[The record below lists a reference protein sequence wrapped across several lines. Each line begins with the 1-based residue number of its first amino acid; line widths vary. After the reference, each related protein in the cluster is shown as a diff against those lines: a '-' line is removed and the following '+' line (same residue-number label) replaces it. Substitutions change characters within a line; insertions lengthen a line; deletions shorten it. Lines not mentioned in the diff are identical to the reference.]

1 MEKRLMNN
9 VGLKILAFL
18 VAFMLWIMVVNIDDP
33 VTHKTFPEIPVS
45 VINEEVLANAQ
56 QPQTYQIM
64 DNTQMVDVTVT
75 AKRKTLNKIKGRD
88 IIAVADIKELTLDT
102 QIPID
107 ITINGFEDRY
117 DSAQANPR
125 NLQIKLE
132 DEETKRFP
140 IVPTTTG
147 TVRDGFVLGD
157 IQAMPE
163 KVSIRGPKSVIAEIS
178 RVEASVSVSGL
189 SKNAILDSELVLY
202 DSNNNVI
209 DQNLL
214 SNNLGTEG
222 VGVSVQ
228 ILNTK
233 NIPLEFDTS
242 LIKTA
247 RGYEFT
253 GITYEPQTIQISGER
268 DEISNI
274 TSLRVPDEAL
284 DISNI
289 KEKTEK
295 VIDVSEYLPDNIQ
308 LADENA
314 GSVVVT
320 ISVEKDGTK
329 SYDITVGSVIINN
342 LSEELTMSYA
352 TADMLELQVRGPKEV
367 LENLSLEQAISIDLK
382 NYTTD
387 GTFDVPVSVKLPE
400 GCFLEKNVKVRVVL
414 SLKE

>member
-9 VGLKILAFL
+9 VGLKILAFF

-33 VTHKTFPEIPVS
+33 VTHKTFSEIPVS

-56 QPQTYQIM
+56 QPQTYQSV
-64 DNTQMVDVTVT
+64 DNTQVVDVTVT
-75 AKRKTLNKIKGRD
+75 AKRKTLNKIKAKD
-88 IIAVADIKELTLDT
+88 IIAIADIKELTLDT

-107 ITINGFEDRY
+107 ITINGFEERY

-202 DSNNNVI
+202 DSNNNII

-247 RGYEFT
+247 RGYEFN

-274 TSLRVPDEAL
+274 SSLRVPDEAL

-295 VIDVSEYLPDNIQ
+295 VIDVSEYLPDNIR

-329 SYDITVGSVIINN
+329 SYDITVGSIIINN

-387 GTFDVPVSVKLPE
+387 GTFDVPVSVKLPD

-414 SLKE
+414 SMKE

>member
-9 VGLKILAFL
+9 IGLKILAFF

-33 VTHKTFPEIPVS
+33 VTHKTFSDIPVS
-45 VINEEVLANAQ
+45 VINEEVLAKAQ
-56 QPQTYQIM
+56 QPQTYQIV
-64 DNTQMVDVTVT
+64 DNTQAVDVTVT
-75 AKRKTLNKIKGRD
+75 AKRKTLNKIKEKD

-107 ITINGFEDRY
+107 ITISGFEERY
-117 DSAQANPR
+117 DNAQANPR

-189 SKNAILDSELVLY
+189 SKDAILDSELVLY

-233 NIPLEFDTS
+233 SIPLEFDTS
-242 LIKTA
+242 RIETA

-253 GITYEPQTIQISGER
+253 GITYEPQTVQISGER
-268 DEISNI
+268 EDMGSI
-274 TSLRVPDEAL
+274 TSLRVPASAL
-284 DISNI
+284 AVTDVM
-289 KEKTEK
+289 EKTEK
-295 VIDVSEYLPDNIQ
+295 VIDVSEYLPDNIR

-329 SYDITVGSVIINN
+329 SYDITVGSIMINN

-352 TADMLELQVRGPKEV
+352 TADALELQVRGPKEA
-367 LENLSLEQAISIDLK
+367 LDSLSLEQAISIDLK

-387 GTFDVPVSVKLPE
+387 GTFDVPVAVKLPE
-400 GCFLEKNVKVRVVL
+400 GCFLEKEVKVRVVL
-414 SLKE
+414 SMKE

>member
-9 VGLKILAFL
+9 IGLKILAFL

-33 VTHKTFPEIPVS
+33 VTHKTFSEIPVS

-56 QPQTYQIM
+56 QPQTYQIV
-64 DNTQMVDVTVT
+64 DNTQVVDVTVT
-75 AKRKTLNKIKGRD
+75 AKRKTLNKIKAKD
-88 IIAVADIKELTLDT
+88 IIAIADIKELTLDT

-107 ITINGFEDRY
+107 ITINGFEERY

-202 DSNNNVI
+202 DSNNNII

-247 RGYEFT
+247 RGYEFN

-274 TSLRVPDEAL
+274 SSLRVPDEAL

-295 VIDVSEYLPDNIQ
+295 VIDVSEYLPDNIR

-329 SYDITVGSVIINN
+329 SYDITVGSIIINN

-387 GTFDVPVSVKLPE
+387 GTFDVPVSVKLPD

-414 SLKE
+414 SMKE

>member
-9 VGLKILAFL
+9 IGLKVLAFF
-18 VAFMLWIMVVNIDDP
+18 VAFMLWIVVVNIDDP
-33 VTHKTFPEIPVS
+33 VTHKTFSEIPVS

-56 QPQTYQIM
+56 QPQTYQIV
-64 DNTQMVDVTVT
+64 DNTQAVDVTVT
-75 AKRKTLNKIKGRD
+75 AKRKTLNKIKERD
-88 IIAVADIKELTLDT
+88 IVAIADIKELTLDT

-163 KVSIRGPKSVIAEIS
+163 KVSIRGPKSVIEEIS

-202 DSNNNVI
+202 DSNNNII

-242 LIKTA
+242 QIKTA

-268 DEISNI
+268 NEINSI

-284 DISNI
+284 DISDI

-329 SYDITVGSVIINN
+329 SFDITVGSVTINN

-352 TADMLELQVRGPKEV
+352 TADMIELQVRGPKEV
-367 LENLSLEQAISIDLK
+367 LEDLSLDQAISIDLK
-382 NYTTD
+382 NYTSD
-387 GTFDVPVSVKLPE
+387 GTYDVPVSVKLPD
-400 GCFLEKNVKVRVVL
+400 GCFLEKNVKVRVIL
-414 SLKE
+414 SIKE

>member
-1 MEKRLMNN
+1 
-9 VGLKILAFL
+9 
-18 VAFMLWIMVVNIDDP
+18 
-33 VTHKTFPEIPVS
+33 
-45 VINEEVLANAQ
+45 
-56 QPQTYQIM
+56 
-64 DNTQMVDVTVT
+64 MVDVTVT
-75 AKRKTLNKIKGRD
+75 AKRKTLNKIKAKD
-88 IIAVADIKELTLDT
+88 IIAIADIKELTLDT

-107 ITINGFEDRY
+107 ITINGFEERY

-202 DSNNNVI
+202 DSNNNII

-247 RGYEFT
+247 RGYEFN

-274 TSLRVPDEAL
+274 SSLRVPDEAL

-295 VIDVSEYLPDNIQ
+295 VIDVSEYLPDNIR

-329 SYDITVGSVIINN
+329 SYDITVGSIIINN

-387 GTFDVPVSVKLPE
+387 GTFDVPVSVKLPD

-414 SLKE
+414 SMKE

>member
-9 VGLKILAFL
+9 VGLKILAFF

-33 VTHKTFPEIPVS
+33 VTHKTFSEIPVS

-56 QPQTYQIM
+56 QPQTYQIV
-64 DNTQMVDVTVT
+64 DNTQVVDVTVT
-75 AKRKTLNKIKGRD
+75 AKRKTLNKIKAKD
-88 IIAVADIKELTLDT
+88 IIAIADIKELTLDT

-107 ITINGFEDRY
+107 ITINGFEERY

-202 DSNNNVI
+202 DSNNNII

-247 RGYEFT
+247 RGYEFN

-274 TSLRVPDEAL
+274 SSLRVSDEAL

-295 VIDVSEYLPDNIQ
+295 VIDVSEYLPDNIR

-329 SYDITVGSVIINN
+329 SYDITVGSIIINN

-387 GTFDVPVSVKLPE
+387 GTFDVPVSVKLPD

-414 SLKE
+414 SMKE

>member
-9 VGLKILAFL
+9 VGLKILAFF

-33 VTHKTFPEIPVS
+33 VTHKTFSEIPVS

-56 QPQTYQIM
+56 QPQTYQIV
-64 DNTQMVDVTVT
+64 DNTQVVDVTVT
-75 AKRKTLNKIKGRD
+75 AKRKTLNKIKAKD
-88 IIAVADIKELTLDT
+88 IIAIADIKELTLDT

-107 ITINGFEDRY
+107 ITINGFEERY

-202 DSNNNVI
+202 DSNNNII

-247 RGYEFT
+247 RGYEFN

-274 TSLRVPDEAL
+274 SSLRVPDEAL

-295 VIDVSEYLPDNIQ
+295 VIDVSEYLPDNIR

-329 SYDITVGSVIINN
+329 SYDITVGSIIINN

-367 LENLSLEQAISIDLK
+367 LENLSLEQAISIDLE

-387 GTFDVPVSVKLPE
+387 GTFDVPVSVKLPD

-414 SLKE
+414 SMKE

>member
-9 VGLKILAFL
+9 IGLKVLAFF
-18 VAFMLWIMVVNIDDP
+18 VAFMLWIVVVNIDDP
-33 VTHKTFPEIPVS
+33 VTHKTFSEIPVS

-56 QPQTYQIM
+56 QPQTYQIV
-64 DNTQMVDVTVT
+64 DKTQAVDVTVT
-75 AKRKTLNKIKGRD
+75 AKRKTLNKIKERD
-88 IIAVADIKELTLDT
+88 IVAIADIKELTLDT

-163 KVSIRGPKSVIAEIS
+163 KVSIRGPKSVIEEIS

-202 DSNNNVI
+202 DSNNNII

-242 LIKTA
+242 QIKTA

-268 DEISNI
+268 NEINSI

-284 DISNI
+284 DISDI

-329 SYDITVGSVIINN
+329 SFDITVGSVTINN

-352 TADMLELQVRGPKEV
+352 TADMIELQVRGPKEV
-367 LENLSLEQAISIDLK
+367 LEDLSLEQAISIDLK
-382 NYTTD
+382 NYTSD
-387 GTFDVPVSVKLPE
+387 GTYDVPVSVKLPD
-400 GCFLEKNVKVRVVL
+400 GCFLEKNVKVRVIL
-414 SLKE
+414 SIKE

>member
-9 VGLKILAFL
+9 VGLKILAFF

-33 VTHKTFPEIPVS
+33 VTHKTFTDIPVS
-45 VINEEVLANAQ
+45 VIHEEVLANAQ
-56 QPQTYQIM
+56 QPQTYQIV
-64 DNTQMVDVTVT
+64 DNTQAVDVTVT
-75 AKRKTLNKIKGRD
+75 AKRKTLNKIKEKD

-107 ITINGFEDRY
+107 ITISGYEDRY

-147 TVRDGFVLGD
+147 TVRDGYVLGD
-157 IQAMPE
+157 IQAVPE

-189 SKNAILDSELVLY
+189 SKNAILNSELVLY
-202 DSNNNVI
+202 DSDNNII

-222 VGVSVQ
+222 VGVNVQ

-233 NIPLEFDTS
+233 SIPLEFDTS
-242 LIKTA
+242 QIKAA
-247 RGYEFT
+247 RGYEFI
-253 GITYEPQTIQISGER
+253 GITYEPQTIQISGQR
-268 DEISNI
+268 DEIARV
-274 TSLRVPDEAL
+274 TSLRVPGEAL
-284 DISNI
+284 EISEI

-295 VIDVSEYLPDNIQ
+295 VIDVSEYLPDNIR

-320 ISVEKDGTK
+320 ISVEKDGTR
-329 SYDITVGSVIINN
+329 SFDITVGSIAINN

-352 TADMLELQVRGPKEV
+352 TADMLELQVRGPKEI
-367 LENLSLEQAISIDLK
+367 LETLSLEQAISIDLK
-382 NYTTD
+382 NYTAD
-387 GTFDVPVSVKLPE
+387 GMYDVPVTVKLPE
-400 GCFLEKNVKVRVVL
+400 ECFLEKNVKVRVIL
-414 SLKE
+414 NMKE

>member
-9 VGLKILAFL
+9 IGLKILAFF

-33 VTHKTFPEIPVS
+33 VTHKTFSDIPVS
-45 VINEEVLANAQ
+45 VINEEVLAKAQ
-56 QPQTYQIM
+56 QPQTYQIV
-64 DNTQMVDVTVT
+64 DNTQAVDVTVT
-75 AKRKTLNKIKGRD
+75 AKRKTLSKIKERD

-107 ITINGFEDRY
+107 ITINGFEERY
-117 DSAQANPR
+117 DNAQANPR

-189 SKNAILDSELVLY
+189 SKDAILDSELVLY
-202 DSNNNVI
+202 DSNNNII

-233 NIPLEFDTS
+233 SIPLEFDTS
-242 LIKTA
+242 RIEAA

-268 DEISNI
+268 EEMSNI
-274 TSLRVPDEAL
+274 SSLRVPASAL
-284 DISNI
+284 DVSDIR
-289 KEKTEK
+289 EKTEK
-295 VIDVSEYLPDNIQ
+295 VIDVSEYLPDNIR

-329 SYDITVGSVIINN
+329 SYDITVGSIMINN

-352 TADMLELQVRGPKEV
+352 TADVLELQVRGPKEA
-367 LENLSLEQAISIDLK
+367 LDSLSLEQAISIDLQ
-382 NYTTD
+382 NYTAD
-387 GTFDVPVSVKLPE
+387 GTYDVPVSVKLPDD
-400 GCFLEKNVKVRVVL
+400 CFLEKNVKVRVIL
-414 SLKE
+414 SMKE

>member
-9 VGLKILAFL
+9 VGLKILAFF

-33 VTHKTFPEIPVS
+33 VTHKTFPDIPVTI
-45 VINEEVLANAQ
+45 INEEVLANAQ
-56 QPQTYQIM
+56 QPQTYQIV
-64 DNTQMVDVTVT
+64 DNTQAVDVTVT
-75 AKRKTLNKIKGRD
+75 AKRKTLSRMKPKD
-88 IIAVADIKELTLDT
+88 IIAIADIKELTLDT

-107 ITINGFEDRY
+107 IVINGFEDRY
-117 DSAQANPR
+117 DGAQANPR

-189 SKNAILDSELVLY
+189 SRDAVLDSELVLY

-242 LIKTA
+242 QIKTA
-247 RGYEFT
+247 KGYEFT
-253 GITYEPQTIQISGER
+253 GITFEPQTIQISGER
-268 DEISNI
+268 DEIGRI
-274 TSLRVPDEAL
+274 TSLHVPAEAL
-284 DISNI
+284 EISDI

-295 VIDVSEYLPDNIQ
+295 VIDVSEYLPDNVQ

-320 ISVEKDGTK
+320 ISVEKDGTR
-329 SYDITVGSVIINN
+329 SYDITVGSIAINN

-352 TADMLELQVRGPKEV
+352 TADVVELQVGGPKNV
-367 LENLSLEQAISIDLK
+367 LEKLSLEKAISIDLK
-382 NYTTD
+382 NYTAD
-387 GTFDVPVSVKLPE
+387 GTYDVPVSVKLPDE
-400 GCFLEKNVKVRVVL
+400 CFLEKNVKVRVIL

>member
-1 MEKRLMNN
+1 MNN
-9 VGLKILAFL
+9 IGLKILAFL

-33 VTHKTFPEIPVS
+33 VTHKTFSDIPVS
-45 VINEEVLANAQ
+45 VINEEVLAKAQ
-56 QPQTYQIM
+56 QPQTYQIV
-64 DNTQMVDVTVT
+64 DNTQAVDVTVT
-75 AKRKTLNKIKGRD
+75 AKRKTLSKIKERD

-107 ITINGFEDRY
+107 ITINGFEERY
-117 DSAQANPR
+117 DNAQANPR

-189 SKNAILDSELVLY
+189 SKDAILDSELVLY
-202 DSNNNVI
+202 DSNNNII

-233 NIPLEFDTS
+233 SIPLEFDTS
-242 LIKTA
+242 RIEAA

-268 DEISNI
+268 EEMSNI
-274 TSLRVPDEAL
+274 SSLRVPASAL
-284 DISNI
+284 DVSDIR
-289 KEKTEK
+289 EKTEK
-295 VIDVSEYLPDNIQ
+295 VIDVSEYLPDNIR

-329 SYDITVGSVIINN
+329 SYDITVGSIMINN

-352 TADMLELQVRGPKEV
+352 TADVLELQVRGPKEA
-367 LENLSLEQAISIDLK
+367 LDSLSLEQAISIDLQ
-382 NYTTD
+382 NYTAD
-387 GTFDVPVSVKLPE
+387 GTYDVPVSVKLPDD
-400 GCFLEKNVKVRVVL
+400 CFLEKNVKVRVIL
-414 SLKE
+414 SMKE

>member
-9 VGLKILAFL
+9 VGLKILAFF

-33 VTHKTFPEIPVS
+33 VTHKTFSEIPVS

-56 QPQTYQIM
+56 QPQTYQIV
-64 DNTQMVDVTVT
+64 DNTQVVDVTVT
-75 AKRKTLNKIKGRD
+75 AKRKTLNKIKAKD
-88 IIAVADIKELTLDT
+88 IIAIADIKELTLDT

-107 ITINGFEDRY
+107 ITINGFEERY

-202 DSNNNVI
+202 DSNNNII

-247 RGYEFT
+247 RGYEFN
-253 GITYEPQTIQISGER
+253 GITYEPQTIQISGEC

-274 TSLRVPDEAL
+274 SSLRVPDEAL

-295 VIDVSEYLPDNIQ
+295 VIDVSEYLPDNIR

-329 SYDITVGSVIINN
+329 SYDITVGSIIINN

-387 GTFDVPVSVKLPE
+387 GTFDVPVSVKLPD

-414 SLKE
+414 SMKE

>member
-9 VGLKILAFL
+9 VGLKILAFF

-33 VTHKTFPEIPVS
+33 VTHKTFSDIPVS
-45 VINEEVLANAQ
+45 IINEEVLANAQ

-64 DNTQMVDVTVT
+64 DNTQAVDVTVT
-75 AKRKTLNKIKGRD
+75 AKRKTLSKIKERD
-88 IIAVADIKELTLDT
+88 IIAIADIKELTLDT

-107 ITINGFEDRY
+107 IVINGFEDRY

-125 NLQIKLE
+125 NLQIRLE

-157 IQAMPE
+157 IRAMPE

-189 SKNAILDSELVLY
+189 SKDAILDSELVLY

-242 LIKTA
+242 QIKTA
-247 RGYEFT
+247 KGYEFT
-253 GITYEPQTIQISGER
+253 GITFEPQTVQISGER
-268 DEISNI
+268 KEINSI
-274 TSLRVPDEAL
+274 SSLRIPKEAL
-284 DISNI
+284 DISDI
-289 KEKTEK
+289 REKTEK
-295 VIDVSEYLPDNIQ
+295 VIDVSEYLPDDIR

-329 SYDITVGSVIINN
+329 AYDITVGSIAINN
-342 LSEELTMSYA
+342 LSDELTMSYA
-352 TADMLELQVRGPKEV
+352 TADMVELQVRGPKNV
-367 LENLSLEQAISIDLK
+367 LENLSLEKAISIDLK

-387 GTFDVPVSVKLPE
+387 GTYDIPVSVELPDE
-400 GCFLEKNVKVRVVL
+400 CLLEKNVKVRVIL

>member
-9 VGLKILAFL
+9 IGLKILAFF

-33 VTHKTFPEIPVS
+33 VTHKTFSEIPVS

-64 DNTQMVDVTVT
+64 DNTQAVDVTVT
-75 AKRKTLNKIKGRD
+75 AKRKTLNKIKEKD

-233 NIPLEFDTS
+233 NIPLEFDES
-242 LIKTA
+242 LIKAA

-268 DEISNI
+268 DEIDNI
-274 TSLRVPDEAL
+274 TSLRVPGEAL

-295 VIDVSEYLPDNIQ
+295 IIDVSEYLPDNIR

-329 SYDITVGSVIINN
+329 SYDITVGSVTINN

-352 TADMLELQVRGPKEV
+352 TADMIELQVRGPKEV

-382 NYTTD
+382 NYTVD
-387 GTFDVPVSVKLPE
+387 GTYNVPVSVKLPE
-400 GCFLEKNVKVRVVL
+400 GCFLEKSVKVKVIL
-414 SLKE
+414 SMKE

>member
-9 VGLKILAFL
+9 VGLKILAFF

-33 VTHKTFPEIPVS
+33 VTHKTFSEIPIS

-56 QPQTYQIM
+56 QPQTYQIV
-64 DNTQMVDVTVT
+64 DNTQVVDVTVT
-75 AKRKTLNKIKGRD
+75 AKRKTLNKIKAKD
-88 IIAVADIKELTLDT
+88 IIAIADIKELTLDT

-107 ITINGFEDRY
+107 ITINGFEERY

-202 DSNNNVI
+202 DSNNNII

-247 RGYEFT
+247 RGYEFN

-274 TSLRVPDEAL
+274 SSLRVPDEAL

-295 VIDVSEYLPDNIQ
+295 VIDVSEYLPDNIR

-329 SYDITVGSVIINN
+329 SYDITVGSIIINN

-387 GTFDVPVSVKLPE
+387 GTFDVPVSVKLPD

-414 SLKE
+414 SMKE

>member
-9 VGLKILAFL
+9 VGLKILAFF

-33 VTHKTFPEIPVS
+33 VTHKTFSEIPVS

-56 QPQTYQIM
+56 QPQTYQIV
-64 DNTQMVDVTVT
+64 DNTQVVDVTVT
-75 AKRKTLNKIKGRD
+75 AKRKTLNKIKAKD
-88 IIAVADIKELTLDT
+88 IIAIADIKELTLDT

-107 ITINGFEDRY
+107 ITINGFEERY

-202 DSNNNVI
+202 DSNNNII

-247 RGYEFT
+247 RGYEFN

-274 TSLRVPDEAL
+274 SSLRVPDEAL

-295 VIDVSEYLPDNIQ
+295 VIDVSEYLPDNIR

-329 SYDITVGSVIINN
+329 SYDITVGSIIINN

-387 GTFDVPVSVKLPE
+387 GTFDVPVSVKLPD

-414 SLKE
+414 SMKE

>member
-9 VGLKILAFL
+9 IGLKLLAYL

-33 VTHKTFPEIPVS
+33 VTHKTFSDIPVS
-45 VINEEVLANAQ
+45 VINEEVLAKAQ
-56 QPQTYQIM
+56 QPQTYQIV
-64 DNTQMVDVTVT
+64 DNTQAVDVTVT
-75 AKRKTLNKIKGRD
+75 AKRKTLSKIKERD

-107 ITINGFEDRY
+107 ITINGFEERY
-117 DSAQANPR
+117 DNAQANPR

-189 SKNAILDSELVLY
+189 SKDAILDSELVLY
-202 DSNNNVI
+202 DSNNNII

-233 NIPLEFDTS
+233 SIPLEFDTS
-242 LIKTA
+242 RIEAA

-268 DEISNI
+268 EEMSNI
-274 TSLRVPDEAL
+274 SSLRVPASAL
-284 DISNI
+284 DVSDIR
-289 KEKTEK
+289 EKTEK
-295 VIDVSEYLPDNIQ
+295 VIDVSEYLPDNIR

-329 SYDITVGSVIINN
+329 SYDITVGSIMINN

-352 TADMLELQVRGPKEV
+352 TADVLELQVRGPKEA
-367 LENLSLEQAISIDLK
+367 LDSLSLEQAISIDLQ
-382 NYTTD
+382 NYTAD
-387 GTFDVPVSVKLPE
+387 GTYDVPVSVKLPDD
-400 GCFLEKNVKVRVVL
+400 CFLEKNVKVRVIL
-414 SLKE
+414 SMKE

>member
-9 VGLKILAFL
+9 IGLKILAFL

-33 VTHKTFPEIPVS
+33 VTHKTFSDIPVS
-45 VINEEVLANAQ
+45 VINEEVLAKAQ
-56 QPQTYQIM
+56 QPQTYQIV
-64 DNTQMVDVTVT
+64 DNTQAVDVTVT
-75 AKRKTLNKIKGRD
+75 AKRKTLSKIKERD

-107 ITINGFEDRY
+107 ITINGFEERY
-117 DSAQANPR
+117 DNAQANPR

-189 SKNAILDSELVLY
+189 SKDAILDSELVLY
-202 DSNNNVI
+202 DSNNNII

-233 NIPLEFDTS
+233 SIPLEFDTS
-242 LIKTA
+242 RIEAA

-268 DEISNI
+268 EEMSNI
-274 TSLRVPDEAL
+274 SSLRVPASAL
-284 DISNI
+284 DVSDIR
-289 KEKTEK
+289 EKTEK
-295 VIDVSEYLPDNIQ
+295 VIDVSGYLPDNIR

-329 SYDITVGSVIINN
+329 SYDITVGSIIINN

-352 TADMLELQVRGPKEV
+352 TADVLELQVRGPKEA
-367 LENLSLEQAISIDLK
+367 LDSLSLEQAISIDLQ
-382 NYTTD
+382 NYTAD
-387 GTFDVPVSVKLPE
+387 GTYDVPVSVKLPDD
-400 GCFLEKNVKVRVVL
+400 CFLEKNVKVRVIL
-414 SLKE
+414 SMKE

>member
-9 VGLKILAFL
+9 VGLKILAFF

-33 VTHKTFPEIPVS
+33 VTHKTFSEIPVS

-56 QPQTYQIM
+56 QPQTYQIV
-64 DNTQMVDVTVT
+64 DNTQVVDVTVT
-75 AKRKTLNKIKGRD
+75 AKRKTLNKIKAKD
-88 IIAVADIKELTLDT
+88 IIAIADIKELTLDT

-107 ITINGFEDRY
+107 ITINGFEERY

-202 DSNNNVI
+202 DSNNNII

-247 RGYEFT
+247 RGYEFN

-274 TSLRVPDEAL
+274 SSLRVPDEAL

-295 VIDVSEYLPDNIQ
+295 VIDVSEYLPDNIR

-329 SYDITVGSVIINN
+329 SYDITVGSIIINN

-387 GTFDVPVSVKLPE
+387 GTFDVPVSVKLPA

-414 SLKE
+414 SMKE